1 MLTLTSHF
9 VSSAS
14 RVIKTIANAV
24 GDLNITENLSTAA
37 AAAIHAKCLIC
48 DKPVIVN
55 RPKTAAVGK
64 SRDANAALV
73 VSSST
78 PLLGY
83 SKMMDHTE
91 QRGNDQDGMFNRLTS
106 KNDKVSRN
114 ERLRISADLNILRT
128 TIDPLP
134 DIHVRWSTL
143 FLRCVYG
150 LYKPYVYT
158 TGSVV

>member
-1 MLTLTSHF
+1 MLMLTLTLYF
-9 VSSAS
+9 VISAS

-48 DKPVIVN
+48 DKPVIVAN
-55 RPKTAAVGK
+55 RPKTAAISK
-64 SRDANAALV
+64 SRDANTALA

-83 SKMMDHTE
+83 SKMMDHAE
-91 QRGNDQDGMFNRLTS
+91 QRGNDQDGLFNRLTS

-134 DIHVRWSTL
+134 DIHVR
-143 FLRCVYG
+143 
-150 LYKPYVYT
+150 
-158 TGSVV
+158 

>member
-1 MLTLTSHF
+1 MVLIHAHSDAPLHRLI
-9 VSSAS
+9 VSS

-48 DKPVIVN
+48 DKPVIVPSSN

-83 SKMMDHTE
+83 SKMMDHAE
-91 QRGNDQDGMFNRLTS
+91 QRGNDQDGLFNRLTS

-134 DIHVRWSTL
+134 DIHVRECITTL
-143 FLRCVYG
+143 FL
-150 LYKPYVYT
+150 
-158 TGSVV
+158 